1 MQEGLPNNSQMP
13 YIHWESISSQVEV
26 GKMLDRIKRDISKT
40 KIWRSNVGQAND
52 NYRRQDSEDINE
64 PSPPPGADDGL
75 PGARSAKSTDY
86 DAELLRA
93 YLYKRWPVHMRRTLD
108 QYYYSYLADT
118 KTRDGDQVAMR
129 ARQRKL
135 QEEAKFSAK
144 YVTTETEKDAKNKKK
159 KTELKTEKK
168 SKNVLHQ
175 TKVPEPKQDGNSP
188 VVMIDQL
195 WLWVVSPSLSP
206 FLAFC

>member
-26 GKMLDRIKRDISKT
+26 GKILDRIKRDISKT

-52 NYRRQDSEDINE
+52 NYRCQDSEDINE

-75 PGARSAKSTDY
+75 PGARGAKSTDY
-86 DAELLRA
+86 DSELLKA

-159 KTELKTEKK
+159 KTELKTEKM
-168 SKNVLHQ
+168 SKKDLHQ
-175 TKVPEPKQDGNSP
+175 KKVPEPKQDGNSP

-195 WLWVVSPSLSP
+195 WLWVVSPSTSA

>member
-1 MQEGLPNNSQMP
+1 MP

-26 GKMLDRIKRDISKT
+26 GKILDRIKRDISKT

-75 PGARSAKSTDY
+75 PGARGAKSTDY
-86 DAELLRA
+86 DAELLKA

-159 KTELKTEKK
+159 KTELKTEKM
-168 SKNVLHQ
+168 SKKDLHQ

-195 WLWVVSPSLSP
+195 WLWVVSPSTSP

>member
-1 MQEGLPNNSQMP
+1 MQERLPNNSQMP

-26 GKMLDRIKRDISKT
+26 GKILDRIKRDISKT

-75 PGARSAKSTDY
+75 PGARGAKSTDY
-86 DAELLRA
+86 DAELLKA

-159 KTELKTEKK
+159 TELKAEKK
-168 SKNVLHQ
+168 SKKDLYQ

-195 WLWVVSPSLSP
+195 WLWVVSPSSSP
-206 FLAFC
+206 FLACC